1 MHALLR
7 EPCRTELAG
16 KQLPRTTI
24 GRRVGHRASLDV
36 RRVAMQVSI
45 ELFYN
50 AISAVGGFL
59 LIQSGKM
66 SAVRPFCT

>member
-1 MHALLR
+1 
-7 EPCRTELAG
+7 
-16 KQLPRTTI
+16 
-24 GRRVGHRASLDV
+24 
-36 RRVAMQVSI
+36 MQVSI

-66 SAVRPFCT
+66 SQVLPLSSSCWD